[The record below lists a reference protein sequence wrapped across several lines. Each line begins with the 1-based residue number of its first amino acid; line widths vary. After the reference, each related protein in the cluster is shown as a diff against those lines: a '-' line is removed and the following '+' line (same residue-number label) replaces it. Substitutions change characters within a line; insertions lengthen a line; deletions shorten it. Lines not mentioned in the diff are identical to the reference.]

1 MSSPEPVEV
10 EGALPAGPRE
20 EDHLDWDILESKGS
34 GGRGGWKVGGRKGW
48 PFQVEPFG
56 KSYEPYEL
64 VNTVTRCRVHKAESS
79 VSSIQYCVLRAR
91 GLFVAHSRCSIS
103 MCGMS
108 E

>member
-1 MSSPEPVEV
+1 MPV
-10 EGALPAGPRE
+10 GPRE
-20 EDHLDWDILESKGS
+20 EGHLDWDSKGS
-34 GGRGGWKVGGRKGW
+34 DGRGGWKAGGGKGW

-56 KSYEPYEL
+56 RSYEPYEL
-64 VNTVTRCRVHKAESS
+64 VNTVTGCRVHRAETS

-91 GLFVAHSRCSIS
+91 VLCVAHSRCLIS